1 MNTTYAPSI
10 GSQVVTRIELVTPEI
25 AQGWLQYNTHNR
37 TASMDRVRQFADD
50 MLHGRWEF
58 NAQTITFDREGRL
71 IDGQHRL
78 MAVVESGIAV
88 EMLVV
93 TGLSPSSQMT
103 IDIGAPRSAGQQL
116 SLSGIANARNASSVA
131 VCLIRLDR
139 HGDKVWTQHEM
150 PSKSEQIGYV
160 LSRSEEL
167 GYSVAISQH
176 AYKTTRIN
184 KTGYAALCVLA
195 HDAGYGAEFDAF
207 HAGFASGTSLTP
219 GDPRVALR
227 NYAVRLTRANGR
239 TGAWGQQQDVAV
251 ILKAFNAYRLG
262 REVKLLRFTRD
273 ELPMPTV

>member
-1 MNTTYAPSI
+1 MNTVYATQTHT
-10 GSQVVTRIELVTPEI
+10 QVVTRIEMVTPEI

-37 TASMDRVRQFADD
+37 NASMDRVRQFADD
-50 MLHGRWEF
+50 MLNGRWEF

-78 MAVVESGIAV
+78 MAVVESGVAV
-88 EMLVV
+88 PMLVA
-93 TGLSPSSQMT
+93 TGLSPSAQMT

-116 SLSGIANARNASSVA
+116 SLSGVTNARNASSVA
-131 VCLIRLDR
+131 VCLIRLSR

-150 PSKSEQIGYV
+150 PSKSEQIEYV
-160 LSRSEEL
+160 LARTEEL

-184 KTGYAALCVLA
+184 KTGYASLCVLA
-195 HDAGYGAEFDAF
+195 HDAGFGSEFDAF
-207 HAGFASGTSLTP
+207 HAGFASGTSLTA

-227 NYAVRLTRANGR
+227 NYAVRLTRASGR
-239 TGAWGQQQDVAV
+239 TGAWSQQQDVAV
-251 ILKAFNAYRLG
+251 IIKAFNAYRTG
-262 REVKLLRFTRD
+262 REIKLLRFTRD

>member
-1 MNTTYAPSI
+1 MSTAYALDMQAQI
-10 GSQVVTRIELVTPEI
+10 VTRIELVTPEV
-25 AQGWLQYNTHNR
+25 AQRWLQFNTHNR
-37 TASMDRVRQFADD
+37 NASLDRVRQFADD
-50 MLHGRWEF
+50 MLNGRWEF

-78 MAVVESGIAV
+78 MAVVESGISV
-88 EMLVV
+88 QMLVV

-116 SLSGIANARNASSVA
+116 GLSGVANARNASSVA
-131 VCLIRLDR
+131 VCLLRLDR
-139 HGDKVWTQHEM
+139 HADKVWTQHEM
-150 PSKSEQIGYV
+150 PSKAEQIGYV
-160 LSRSEEL
+160 LARQDEL
-167 GYSVAISQH
+167 GYAVAISQH

-184 KTGYAALCVLA
+184 KTGYAALCVVA
-195 HDAGYGAEFDAF
+195 HDAGFGSYFDDF
-207 HAGFASGTSLTP
+207 HAGFASGTSLTQ

-227 NYAVRLTRANGR
+227 NYAVRLTRSSGR

-251 ILKAFNAYRLG
+251 IFKAFNAYRLG